1 MRADGMTRGLRYA
14 SLGLLGALL
23 AALAFSAACTS
34 YGKPPLVRQDVGL
47 AQPPPTANVGTLS
60 AVIDV
65 APLEE
70 TDLPPD
76 TTPTLPAVT
85 PSESVAPPEADTP
98 TPTPSPVPTST
109 PTFEPTAD
117 PEPLLTKISP
127 QTPPNTVAALRLVEE
142 GRLQMKAG
150 RYDLALERFER
161 AVAIDSTCGYAY
173 YFLADLHRRTES
185 YDQAIGFTG
194 RAIALTASGDPV
206 WLARAYCLQAAIF
219 EQVGRFADARRS
231 YEKALKADPNNHSAA
246 AGVARLTPPGFMP

>member
-1 MRADGMTRGLRYA
+1 MRRGLRYA
-14 SLGLLGALL
+14 SLSVVGTLL
-23 AALAFSAACTS
+23 AALAFAAACTS
-34 YGKPPLVRQDVGL
+34 YGKPPLVRQDVRL
-47 AQPPPTANVGTLS
+47 AQPPPTANVRTLS

-70 TDLPPD
+70 TDLSPD
-76 TTPTLPAVT
+76 ATPTQPSLTVT
-85 PSESVAPPEADTP
+85 PFEGGTP

-206 WLARAYCLQAAIF
+206 WLAREYCLQGAIF

-231 YEKALKADPNNHSAA
+231 YEKALKVDPDNHSAA